1 MSYDAELGWKVHKHL
16 MGLGLETPT
25 IPNSLTPH
33 DKKIIIEQNV
43 KEIMIALGLDFTNDS
58 LKDTPRRIAKMYV
71 DEVFRGLNYDNFP
84 KIMTF
89 ENAFKNAGMV
99 VEKGI
104 KVNSA
109 CSHHFVPTIGT
120 AVVGYI
126 PNDKVLGLSKINRV
140 VDFFARRPQEQERY
154 GMQVL
159 ETLKFILGS
168 DDVAV
173 YIDASHY
180 CVKWRGVENDD
191 ATMVVSCLSG
201 EFMNNP
207 TVRQEFY
214 SLALKQS

>member
-1 MSYDAELGWKVHKHL
+1 MSYDSELGWKVHEHL
-16 MGLGLETPT
+16 MSLGLETPT
-25 IPNSLTPH
+25 IPNALTDH
-33 DKKIIIEQNV
+33 DKKVIIEQNV
-43 KEIMIALGLDFTNDS
+43 KEIMVALGLDATNDS
-58 LKDTPRRIAKMYV
+58 LRDTPRRIAKMYV
-71 DEVFRGLNYDNFP
+71 DEVFKGLNYEHFP

-89 ENAFKNAGMV
+89 ENSFKNAGMV

-126 PNDKVLGLSKINRV
+126 PNSKVLGLSKINRV

-168 DDVAV
+168 NDVAV